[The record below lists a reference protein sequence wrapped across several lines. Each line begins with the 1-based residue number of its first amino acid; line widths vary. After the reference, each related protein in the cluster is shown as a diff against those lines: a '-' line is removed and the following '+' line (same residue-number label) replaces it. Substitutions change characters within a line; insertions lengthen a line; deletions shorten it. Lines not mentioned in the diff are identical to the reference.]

1 LPAIYPYAEYVKL
14 GGLIAYAIDIPEIG
28 MRAAGYV
35 DKLLQGA
42 KPGDLPWYMPTKVR
56 LLLNVATAKALGLTI
71 PNELLTLVDEAIE

>member
-1 LPAIYPYAEYVKL
+1 
-14 GGLIAYAIDIPEIG
+14 